1 LVESVERKS
10 QPSLAARD
18 LLHARL
24 EAVFAESTE
33 GVLAFDAD
41 GTLWSGDVGED
52 VFHLA
57 VKSELLLEPA
67 RAELARIAE
76 HYGLSSSGTPSQIAL
91 RLFDAYL
98 SGIYPERDVCSMMSW
113 CYAGWSLDDLRRHA
127 RRAFAETHLAGRLFL
142 GFEWVF
148 ELARK
153 RGIRAMVVSAS
164 PQAVVEE
171 AAAHWNVRPE
181 DVIAC
186 RPATE
191 GERILPSLAAPV
203 PYAAEKPA
211 ALARATGG
219 RSVLASFGDNVFD
232 IELLRTAQLAVAV
245 RPKPGLRAR
254 LAELPGVV
262 VLE

>member
-1 LVESVERKS
+1 MERLERKS

-24 EAVFAESTE
+24 EAVFSESTD

-57 VKSELLLEPA
+57 VKSELILEHA
-67 RAELARIAE
+67 RDELGRIAE
-76 HYGLSSSGTPSQIAL
+76 QYRLSSAGSPSQIAL

-113 CYAGWSLDDLRRHA
+113 CYAGWSLDDLRHHA

-142 GFEWVF
+142 GFESVF
-148 ELARK
+148 EQARK
-153 RGIRAMVVSAS
+153 RGIRALVVSAS
-164 PQAVVEE
+164 PQTVVEE
-171 AAAHWNVRPE
+171 AAAHWGVRPE
-181 DVIAC
+181 DIIAC

-191 GERILPSLAAPV
+191 GDRILPALAAPV

-211 ALARATGG
+211 ALSRATGG
-219 RSVLASFGDNVFD
+219 RAVLASFGDNVFD
-232 IELLRTAQLAVAV
+232 IELLRAARVAVAV